1 MSLMNIAS
9 VGAQGITNNSS
20 QIRDY
25 LTKKTSVKRS
35 ITDIKSPDGKI
46 FAPNFTVQVWL
57 EEHHHDQ
64 VEITQHPVEFGAMIT
79 DHAFKHPAEV
89 VLELGWSNSP
99 TADSGLLSTLQ
110 GVGVANSPLV
120 AGVSEAYNLFKG
132 AQSLMNGAGPEQVN
146 STYDTLVKI
155 QEKMCTFTLQTGKRK
170 YYNMAIKS
178 MTTET
183 DSKSAN
189 SMIVNLT
196 CQQILL
202 VNTKTVKL
210 VAGKQAPATAK
221 STTTPVDTGTKSPII
236 TQNLLANYTKLL

>member
-9 VGAQGITNNSS
+9 VGAQGVTNYLSS
-20 QIRDY
+20 
-25 LTKKTSVKRS
+25 KTSVQRS
-35 ITDIKSPDGKI
+35 ITNITGPDGKI
-46 FAPNFTVQVWL
+46 TIPNFTVQVWL

-89 VLELGWSNSP
+89 RLELGWSNSP

-110 GVGVANSPLV
+110 GIGVANSPLI
-120 AGVSEAYNLFKG
+120 AGASNAYNLFKG
-132 AQSLMNGAGPEQVN
+132 AQSLMNGAGISQVN
-146 STYDTLVKI
+146 STYDTLLKI

-170 YYNMAIKS
+170 YYNMVIKS

-210 VAGKQAPATAK
+210 VASKQAPATAK
-221 STTTPVDTGTKSPII
+221 STATPVDTGTKSPVIS
-236 TQNLLANYTKLL
+236 QNLSTNYAQIL